1 MTDRFI
7 PMAFDDVR
15 NLMKTNRPV
24 GIVGYGAYVPRYRL
38 PAKEVARVWTGGL
51 GGVPIKEKAVAGL
64 GEDGITM
71 SIEAARNALAR
82 AQIDPTQIRAV
93 WGGSEN
99 HPYAGEPTSTNG
111 AESIRAGAN
120 TH

>member
-64 GEDGITM
+64 DEDVITM
-71 SIEAARNALAR
+71 SIEAARHSVAP
-82 AQIDPTQIRAV
+82 AQNDPTQNRPV
-93 WGGSEN
+93 WVGSEK
-99 HPYAGEPTSTNG
+99 HPYAVEPPSTIL
-111 AESIRAGAN
+111 AE
-120 TH
+120 

>member
-1 MTDRFI
+1 MTDQFI

-51 GGVPIKEKAVAGL
+51 GGVPIKEKAVAGID
-64 GEDGITM
+64 EDVITL
-71 SIEAARNALAR
+71 SIEAARNAPTR
-82 AQIDPTQIRAV
+82 PQIEPTQIRALWV
-93 WGGSEN
+93 GPER
-99 HPYAGEPTSTNG
+99 HPYAVETTNTLPAG
-111 AESIRAGAN
+111 NNRAG
-120 TH
+120 